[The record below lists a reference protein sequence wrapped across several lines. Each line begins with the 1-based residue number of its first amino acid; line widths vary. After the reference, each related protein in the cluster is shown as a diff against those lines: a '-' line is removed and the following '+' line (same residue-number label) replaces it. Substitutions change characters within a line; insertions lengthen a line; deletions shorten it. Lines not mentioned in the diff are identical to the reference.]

1 MTFFN
6 KKSTFVPYIKGRD
19 ITVVANYSALPDPTT
34 VADKF
39 YWCENSQGTAWLPG
53 SLGGTYYP
61 RGLYY
66 SNGTTWEYMET
77 PIQATQAEVDAG
89 IIDDR
94 FVSPNTLY
102 NADQWNSVKVK
113 LYTNGTLNNDPNK
126 LNLVEG
132 SNMTITDDGSGNIT
146 FDAAGGGGGSSL
158 PHATASGTDTY
169 TATISGVTAY
179 NDGDAYL
186 IRFTNGNTDAATLNI
201 SGVGA
206 VTLYRNND
214 GPLIGGDI
222 WSGGEMLCTY
232 NSTLGGF
239 QCICTSPNSL
249 FAYVVNADSVAITR
263 GQPVYAFGSTGN
275 RMSVKLA
282 YNTTDGTSAQTY
294 GLVYTTSIAAGQ
306 KGIIIIQGVLDKLN
320 LGGTWA
326 DGDPVYLGT
335 TAGTITK
342 TKQYAP
348 NHLVYLG
355 VVERANAGN
364 GIMYVRV
371 QNGFELDELHNVQAQ
386 SPTLNDTLWYD
397 NTVSPAQWKTAS
409 ISTILGYTPMT
420 NPMTNIGDIVIG
432 STSGSPTRLAAGAN
446 GQVLGLSGG
455 SPTWSTS
462 KGAFGVTF
470 DGQGGVVSVGKT
482 DWVFIP
488 YNCTITGWV
497 ITGDQVGSCVIDIW
511 KDTYANFPPTAAD
524 SIAGSEKP
532 TLASARTNSDLSLSP
547 PWATVT
553 AGDCIMFYVESCSTL
568 TKINLI
574 VYTNIII

>member
-77 PIQATQAEVDAG
+77 PIQATQDEVDAG

-169 TATISGVTAY
+169 TAKISGVTAY

-232 NSTLGGF
+232 NSTSGGF
-239 QCICTSPNSL
+239 QCIGTSPNSL

-306 KGIIIIQGVLDKLN
+306 KGIIIIQGVLDTLN

-326 DGDPVYLGT
+326 DGDPVYLGA
-335 TAGTITK
+335 TAGTKTK
-342 TKQYAP
+342 TKPFAP

-371 QNGFELDELHNVQAQ
+371 QNGFELDELHNVKINGETNDQVLSYDFSQ
-386 SPTLNDTLWYD
+386 NLWVNRTLTPD
-397 NTVSPAQWKTAS
+397 NYETTTDGAVTVSSTSNVYTSGILIPANSFAVGNNVEVTVRGRKTGTA
-409 ISTILGYTPMT
+409 GNMT
-420 NPMTNIGDIVIG
+420 MRIYANTTNNI
-432 STSGSPTRLAAGAN
+432 SGSPILIATNTTAAVNQTYLQFQRILSIKSTTASTEVFSNTGGSN
-446 GQVLGLSGG
+446 IDYLGSNLGVNGLSINW
-455 SPTWSTS
+455 TN
-462 KGAFGVTF
+462 
-470 DGQGGVVSVGKT
+470 DLYIVVST
-482 DWVFIP
+482 Q
-488 YNCTITGWV
+488 CTV
-497 ITGDQVGSCVIDIW
+497 
-511 KDTYANFPPTAAD
+511 AAD
-524 SIAGSEKP
+524 SAN
-532 TLASARTNSDLSLSP
+532 ARSSF
-547 PWATVT
+547 
-553 AGDCIMFYVESCSTL
+553 I
-568 TKINLI
+568 KIKR
-574 VYTNIII
+574 

>member
-34 VADKF
+34 VGDKF

-169 TATISGVTAY
+169 TATVSGVTTY

-222 WSGGEMLCTY
+222 WPGGEMLCTY

-239 QCICTSPNSL
+239 QCIGTSPNSL

-282 YNTTDGTSAQTY
+282 YNTTDATSAQTY
-294 GLVYTTSIAAGQ
+294 GLVYSTSIAANQ
-306 KGIIIIQGVLDKLN
+306 KGIIIIQGVLDGLN
-320 LGGTWA
+320 LGGTWV
-326 DGDPVYLGT
+326 DGDPVYLGA
-335 TAGTITK
+335 TAGTKTK
-342 TKQYAP
+342 TKPFAP

-364 GIMYVRV
+364 GIMYVRI

-386 SPTLNDTLWYD
+386 SPSLKDTLWYD
-397 NTVSPAQWKTAS
+397 NAVSPAQWKTAS

-432 STSGSPTRLAAGAN
+432 STSGSPIRLAAGTN
-446 GQVLGLSGG
+446 GQVLSLSSG

-470 DGQGGVVSVGKT
+470 DGQGGIVSVGKT

-532 TLASARTNSDLSLSP
+532 TLASARTNRDLSLSP
-547 PWATVT
+547 PWAAVT

>member
-34 VADKF
+34 VGDKF

-146 FDAAGGGGGSSL
+146 FDAAGSI

-222 WSGGEMLCTY
+222 WPGGEMLCTY
-232 NSTLGGF
+232 NSTSGGF
-239 QCICTSPNSL
+239 QCIGTSPNSL

-326 DGDPVYLGT
+326 DGDPVYLGA
-335 TAGTITK
+335 TAGTKTK
-342 TKQYAP
+342 TKPFAP

-371 QNGFELDELHNVQAQ
+371 QNGYELDELHNVKINGETNDQVLSYDFSQ
-386 SPTLNDTLWYD
+386 NLWINRTLPTDAL
-397 NTVSPAQWKTAS
+397 TAV
-409 ISTILGYTPMT
+409 G
-420 NPMTNIGDIVIG
+420 NGDIVTGTTDNTFSKALLVPANSYTVNDAPEVIVRVNRTGLMVASFITRLYWSTTPNISGTPILISTLQTTGGGNRFNQFTRTLSIENATTSTFCTG
-432 STSGSPTRLAAGAN
+432 STNPTDFGFVTPAQVSLAIDWTQN
-446 GQVLGLSGG
+446 GYL
-455 SPTWSTS
+455 
-462 KGAFGVTF
+462 
-470 DGQGGVVSVGKT
+470 VVS
-482 DWVFIP
+482 I
-488 YNCTITGWV
+488 
-497 ITGDQVGSCVIDIW
+497 
-511 KDTYANFPPTAAD
+511 
-524 SIAGSEKP
+524 
-532 TLASARTNSDLSLSP
+532 SATNS
-547 PWATVT
+547 
-553 AGDCIMFYVESCSTL
+553 GDAQCC
-568 TKINLI
+568 NLI
-574 VYTNIII
+574 KIRR